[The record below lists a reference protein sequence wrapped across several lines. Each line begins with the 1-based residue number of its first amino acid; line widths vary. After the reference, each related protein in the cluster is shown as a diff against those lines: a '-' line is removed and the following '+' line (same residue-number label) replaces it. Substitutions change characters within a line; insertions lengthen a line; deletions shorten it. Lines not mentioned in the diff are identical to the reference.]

1 MGQRLIVSESEKNS
15 ILNMHNEFKNNST
28 LLEQKRKGKL
38 FFAFDNDTTDFQGFI
53 CSDGYLYPY
62 AEDFTTWKVGPIAKV
77 PYTGSVLVTGRSE
90 RLLQI
95 HLYILLQQLRSPYLK
110 KKSAC
115 LLNFSS
121 NAVACFF
128 NSCL

>member
-77 PYTGSVLVTGRSE
+77 PYTGSVLVTIDKRNGKEIIMVGNKGFSNLGKLE
-90 RLLQI
+90 MDPNYTVKTVNYNTI
-95 HLYILLQQLRSPYLK
+95 PK
-110 KKSAC
+110 K
-115 LLNFSS
+115 
-121 NAVACFF
+121 
-128 NSCL
+128 